1 MSRAPVMKRAGGS
14 AIVAAVRRPL
24 LLLLLCFF
32 GSPARAQP
40 SDAARAQA
48 TTAYDAGV
56 AAFKAQNYAEALERF
71 ERAYKLDPSP
81 VLLYNLARTHQEM
94 RHWTQAIEHFEL
106 YLARVPDGD
115 DRADVEARV
124 RTMRN
129 LLAEIEAAKA
139 DPPPPVEPP
148 PAEAPPPAETPPPE
162 TPTAEARTAP
172 GPSLRPYAYTAVGLT
187 AAAAGVAIY
196 FGVEAS
202 GAEDDH
208 ASARTGPDKADTAQR
223 AEDAALAAN
232 LAWGGAGLFAAAAVT
247 LFLLEPEAPA
257 VALQPLP
264 GGAAVG
270 WHASF

>member
-1 MSRAPVMKRAGGS
+1 MIRTGRS
-14 AIVAAVRRPL
+14 AIVPAVLRPL
-24 LLLLLCFF
+24 LCLLLLF
-32 GSPARAQP
+32 GASAYAQP
-40 SDAARAQA
+40 SEQARTQA

-56 AAFKAQNYAEALERF
+56 AAFKAKDYAEALARF

-115 DRADVEARV
+115 DRGDVEARV

-129 LLAEIEAAKA
+129 LLAELEAAKA
-139 DPPPPVEPP
+139 EQPPPAEPPPPEPP
-148 PAEAPPPAETPPPE
+148 PAEPPVT
-162 TPTAEARTAP
+162 EARTEP
-172 GPSLRPYAYTAVGLT
+172 GTSLRPYAYTAAGLT
-187 AAAAGVAIY
+187 VAAAGVAIY

-202 GAEDDH
+202 AAEEDH
-208 ASARTGPDKADTAQR
+208 AAAKTGPDKADTAQQ

-247 LFLLEPEAPA
+247 LFLLEPDAPN
-257 VALQPLP
+257 VALTPLP
-264 GGAAVG
+264 GGAALG
-270 WHASF
+270 WHVSF